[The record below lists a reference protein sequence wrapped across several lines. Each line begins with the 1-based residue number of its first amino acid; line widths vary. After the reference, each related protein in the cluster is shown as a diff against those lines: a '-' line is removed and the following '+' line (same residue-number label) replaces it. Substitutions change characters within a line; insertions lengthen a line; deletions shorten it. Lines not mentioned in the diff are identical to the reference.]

1 MTVDLAKKV
10 VTVLMQEV
18 SGGSQEFMDTRD
30 ECEEI
35 LVRAGMGEI
44 EAEEFVG
51 KL

>member
-1 MTVDLAKKV
+1 MTLDLAKKIV
-10 VTVLMQEV
+10 VVMMQEI
-18 SGGSQEFMDTRD
+18 SGGSQEYMDTRD

-35 LVRAGMGEI
+35 LVQAGMGEI